1 MFYVITQ
8 TFQKVK
14 YKFEYS
20 KKASW
25 KARSDG
31 PMNWSWN
38 SIKNWEMLKNI
49 LKIKNF
55 KNPKFLTWNAFFTI
69 FSDKAVKIKPESF
82 FWWKIVLIC
91 HIACPKWIKIVDF
104 RGFLHFRAENP
115 GFRVK
120 ILKLQF
126 LQKGSMKNFKNCT
139 KQTPTLYI
147 FMGGMSLLCSWKK
160 LISPQKPTVGP

>member
-1 MFYVITQ
+1 MQFSP
-8 TFQKVK
+8 F
-14 YKFEYS
+14 
-20 KKASW
+20 
-25 KARSDG
+25 
-31 PMNWSWN
+31 
-38 SIKNWEMLKNI
+38 
-49 LKIKNF
+49 
-55 KNPKFLTWNAFFTI
+55 

-147 FMGGMSLLCSWKK
+147 FMGGMSCLCSWKK
-160 LISPQKPTVGP
+160 LISPQKPTVSCNCNYQTPLVSICFSPLNRAWHWRMSDHVLLYS

>member
-1 MFYVITQ
+1 MHF
-8 TFQKVK
+8 
-14 YKFEYS
+14 S
-20 KKASW
+20 
-25 KARSDG
+25 
-31 PMNWSWN
+31 P
-38 SIKNWEMLKNI
+38 
-49 LKIKNF
+49 
-55 KNPKFLTWNAFFTI
+55 FF
-69 FSDKAVKIKPESF
+69 SNKAVKIKPESF

-147 FMGGMSLLCSWKK
+147 FMGGMSCLCSWKK
-160 LISPQKPTVGP
+160 LILPQKPTVFPVFIPRLWTIENIRIWCKSFLHVCHFWVVFFLPDEFNNKSS

>member
-1 MFYVITQ
+1 MHFSP
-8 TFQKVK
+8 F
-14 YKFEYS
+14 
-20 KKASW
+20 
-25 KARSDG
+25 
-31 PMNWSWN
+31 
-38 SIKNWEMLKNI
+38 
-49 LKIKNF
+49 
-55 KNPKFLTWNAFFTI
+55 

-147 FMGGMSLLCSWKK
+147 FMGGMSCLCSWKK
-160 LISPQKPTVGP
+160 LISPQKPTVAAKKSSSISKVDSKCRNFFAWCTKITTSDLIFLVKGANVDSEKLREIVNYFIQY

>member
-1 MFYVITQ
+1 MHF
-8 TFQKVK
+8 
-14 YKFEYS
+14 S
-20 KKASW
+20 
-25 KARSDG
+25 
-31 PMNWSWN
+31 P
-38 SIKNWEMLKNI
+38 
-49 LKIKNF
+49 
-55 KNPKFLTWNAFFTI
+55 FF
-69 FSDKAVKIKPESF
+69 SNKAVKIKPESF

-147 FMGGMSLLCSWKK
+147 FMGGMSCLCSWKK
-160 LISPQKPTVGP
+160 LISPQKPPVTRPTHLTTYWINIMWPFNLTLIDRVNQLMTNNIRST

>member
-1 MFYVITQ
+1 MHFSP
-8 TFQKVK
+8 F
-14 YKFEYS
+14 
-20 KKASW
+20 
-25 KARSDG
+25 
-31 PMNWSWN
+31 
-38 SIKNWEMLKNI
+38 
-49 LKIKNF
+49 
-55 KNPKFLTWNAFFTI
+55 

-91 HIACPKWIKIVDF
+91 HIACSKWIKIVDF

-147 FMGGMSLLCSWKK
+147 FMGGMSCLCSWKK
-160 LISPQKPTVGP
+160 LISPQKPTVGIFTKTESSLPFSYFHFFILIWCRSWKNTNLLIIFIFFRTRGILKWCCILDNQT

>member
-1 MFYVITQ
+1 MHF
-8 TFQKVK
+8 
-14 YKFEYS
+14 S
-20 KKASW
+20 
-25 KARSDG
+25 
-31 PMNWSWN
+31 P
-38 SIKNWEMLKNI
+38 
-49 LKIKNF
+49 
-55 KNPKFLTWNAFFTI
+55 FF
-69 FSDKAVKIKPESF
+69 SNKAVKIKPESF

-147 FMGGMSLLCSWKK
+147 FMGGMSCLCSWKK
-160 LISPQKPTVGP
+160 LILPQKPTVYTNKLSNILYETQWTYFFRTFAPTNRSSDFLSAVIVISKIKINAGN

>member
-1 MFYVITQ
+1 MHF
-8 TFQKVK
+8 
-14 YKFEYS
+14 S
-20 KKASW
+20 
-25 KARSDG
+25 
-31 PMNWSWN
+31 P
-38 SIKNWEMLKNI
+38 
-49 LKIKNF
+49 
-55 KNPKFLTWNAFFTI
+55 FF
-69 FSDKAVKIKPESF
+69 SNKAVKIKPESF

-147 FMGGMSLLCSWKK
+147 FMGGMSCLCSWKK
-160 LISPQKPTVGP
+160 LISPQKPTVPRKITAAPRKMTATTHLMFAKDQRGGLRSPHGPQGTPPYPHTWKNFSV

>member
-1 MFYVITQ
+1 MHFSP
-8 TFQKVK
+8 F
-14 YKFEYS
+14 
-20 KKASW
+20 
-25 KARSDG
+25 
-31 PMNWSWN
+31 
-38 SIKNWEMLKNI
+38 
-49 LKIKNF
+49 
-55 KNPKFLTWNAFFTI
+55 
-69 FSDKAVKIKPESF
+69 FSDKAVKIKRESF
-82 FWWKIVLIC
+82 LWWKIVLIC

-147 FMGGMSLLCSWKK
+147 FMGGMSCLCSWKK
-160 LISPQKPTVGP
+160 LISPQKPTVTPIRFRYNFSSVISLILSGFFTGELNLKAKYKDSKN

>member
-1 MFYVITQ
+1 MHFSP
-8 TFQKVK
+8 F
-14 YKFEYS
+14 
-20 KKASW
+20 
-25 KARSDG
+25 
-31 PMNWSWN
+31 
-38 SIKNWEMLKNI
+38 
-49 LKIKNF
+49 
-55 KNPKFLTWNAFFTI
+55 

-147 FMGGMSLLCSWKK
+147 FMGGMSCLCSWKK
-160 LISPQKPTVGP
+160 LISPKKPTVSGWPFKTKTYIAHIVYQPFSRVSPPSFTLYGGMILMSKDLIIQWG

>member
-1 MFYVITQ
+1 MHFSP
-8 TFQKVK
+8 F
-14 YKFEYS
+14 
-20 KKASW
+20 
-25 KARSDG
+25 
-31 PMNWSWN
+31 
-38 SIKNWEMLKNI
+38 
-49 LKIKNF
+49 
-55 KNPKFLTWNAFFTI
+55 

-147 FMGGMSLLCSWKK
+147 FMGGMSCLCSWKK
-160 LISPQKPTVGP
+160 LILPQKPTVNNFSRFWNLKINVFLQLLRVCEWGRWQSLSQRSL

>member
-1 MFYVITQ
+1 MHFSP
-8 TFQKVK
+8 F
-14 YKFEYS
+14 
-20 KKASW
+20 
-25 KARSDG
+25 
-31 PMNWSWN
+31 
-38 SIKNWEMLKNI
+38 
-49 LKIKNF
+49 
-55 KNPKFLTWNAFFTI
+55 

-147 FMGGMSLLCSWKK
+147 FMGGMSCLCSWKK
-160 LISPQKPTVGP
+160 LISPQKPTVAVWLTRLVQPIQPPLQLSLHSLQICKAKCFQLF

>member
-1 MFYVITQ
+1 MHFSP
-8 TFQKVK
+8 F
-14 YKFEYS
+14 
-20 KKASW
+20 
-25 KARSDG
+25 
-31 PMNWSWN
+31 
-38 SIKNWEMLKNI
+38 
-49 LKIKNF
+49 
-55 KNPKFLTWNAFFTI
+55 

-147 FMGGMSLLCSWKK
+147 FMGGMSCLCSWKK
-160 LISPQKPTVGP
+160 LISPQKPTVVGLLVVLHTCKRIKKDVASILFLSMDCPTCA

>member
-1 MFYVITQ
+1 MHFSP
-8 TFQKVK
+8 F
-14 YKFEYS
+14 
-20 KKASW
+20 
-25 KARSDG
+25 
-31 PMNWSWN
+31 
-38 SIKNWEMLKNI
+38 
-49 LKIKNF
+49 
-55 KNPKFLTWNAFFTI
+55 

-147 FMGGMSLLCSWKK
+147 FMGGMSCLCSWKK
-160 LISPQKPTVGP
+160 LILTQKPTVAIQSWANIMKSKWLNQVEQWKYSFNSPK

>member
-1 MFYVITQ
+1 MHF
-8 TFQKVK
+8 
-14 YKFEYS
+14 S
-20 KKASW
+20 
-25 KARSDG
+25 
-31 PMNWSWN
+31 P
-38 SIKNWEMLKNI
+38 
-49 LKIKNF
+49 
-55 KNPKFLTWNAFFTI
+55 FF
-69 FSDKAVKIKPESF
+69 SNKAVKIKPESF

-147 FMGGMSLLCSWKK
+147 FMGGMSCLCSWKK
-160 LISPQKPTVGP
+160 LISPQKPTVPFLHYNSLKSSQKIRCPLYLGIALSSSPPLFPPTIFQFMKFSFFL

>member
-1 MFYVITQ
+1 MHFSP
-8 TFQKVK
+8 F
-14 YKFEYS
+14 
-20 KKASW
+20 
-25 KARSDG
+25 
-31 PMNWSWN
+31 
-38 SIKNWEMLKNI
+38 
-49 LKIKNF
+49 
-55 KNPKFLTWNAFFTI
+55 

-147 FMGGMSLLCSWKK
+147 FMGGMSCLCSWKK
-160 LISPQKPTVGP
+160 LISPQKPTVMVIIKYNKLFMGWIWISLLVRRISLCFLCTVNNWIDTYAFNNNESWAYLLVYIHVEN